1 MTPKRTFFVLCA
13 TLFLLTGAIVGG
25 TVQVLSLLKTQSEQ
39 LAANRAQI
47 ATLNKQ
53 QNGIASSKRD
63 IAQYSPL
70 GDITKSIVPQDK
82 DQAEAVR
89 QITKIAAASGVT
101 LTTMTFPS
109 STLGAK
115 TAAPAAN
122 GAAIS
127 QVTPVPNIPGVY
139 NLQITMSNNQN
150 NPVSFTQLNSF
161 LRGLENNRRTA
172 TVSSISIQP
181 QAQDPSDLVFSLVT
195 NIYIKP

>member
-1 MTPKRTFFVLCA
+1 MTPKRTFLLLCV
-13 TLFLLTGAIVGG
+13 TLLLLVGGIVGG
-25 TVQVLSLLKTQSEQ
+25 TIQITGLLRTQAEQ

-47 ATLNKQ
+47 SSLNNQ

-63 IAQYSPL
+63 IVQYSPL
-70 GDITKSIVPQDK
+70 GEITKSIVPQDK

-89 QITKIAAASGVT
+89 QINKIAAASGVT
-101 LTTMTFPS
+101 LTSMTFPS
-109 STLGAK
+109 STLGATK
-115 TAAPAAN
+115 TGTTTNAN
-122 GAAIS
+122 NLS

-150 NPVSFTQLNSF
+150 NPVTFSQLNAF

-181 QAQDPSDLVFSLVT
+181 QAQDPSDLVFSLIINT
-195 NIYIKP
+195 YIKP